1 MTKKVKNV
9 LLRVSL
15 EGEGVVNYDSGDQKD
30 MWKKIKGEYLKHN
43 NNQFAK
49 KDVYYD
55 GKDDNGRDLYSYKL
69 KISANAL
76 NKALYGYDQSGY
88 TTFNEHL
95 MMSLLATPSSLLRG
109 YTYLSGDFNLKRAK
123 ALRLTSATQTN
134 NAVSKMEFFSR
145 SGDKKEKET
154 AGESSD
160 TTIFNKETVGE
171 ITYESKGMIDL
182 MQLQFISLSEMHDRI
197 ALNPD
202 DIYTYQ
208 QYMRAWIPNFMNE
221 DNIEKGEIYNKF
233 YTIKGCEN
241 DLPEMG
247 ILLNKL
253 DIMELVKFALKKVIA
268 LQINRSDAYAKV
280 NKLEYK
286 LVYDGVED
294 TYDNEDGWLTLS
306 SIKDIDNM
314 DFEPEF
320 FFEEQDTEKSKKL
333 QAKVKEARKEV
344 GNTKKGKKEKTTDSK
359 KK

>member
-1 MTKKVKNV
+1 MNKKVKNV

-15 EGEGVVNYDSGDQKD
+15 EGEGVVNYDSGDQKW
-30 MWKKIKGEYLKHN
+30 MWNKIKGENVRHD

-49 KDVYYD
+49 KDVYYV
-55 GKDDNGRDLYSYKL
+55 GKDDKGKDLYNYKL
-69 KISANAL
+69 KISSNAL

-95 MMSLLATPSSLLRG
+95 MMSLLATPASLLRG
-109 YTYLSGDFNLKRAK
+109 YTYLSGDYNLKRTK
-123 ALRLTSATQTN
+123 ALRLLPAIQTN

-154 AGESSD
+154 AGEASD
-160 TTIFNKETVGE
+160 TSIFNKETVGE
-171 ITYESKGMIDL
+171 MTYESKGMIDL

-202 DIYTYQ
+202 DLYTYQ
-208 QYMRAWIPNFMNE
+208 QYMRAWMPNFMSG

-247 ILLNKL
+247 ILLS
-253 DIMELVKFALKKVIA
+253 DSDVMEVVKFALKKILA

-286 LVYDGVED
+286 LVYDCIED
-294 TYDNEDGWLTLS
+294 TYDGENGWATLS
-306 SIKDIDNM
+306 SVEDVDNIY
-314 DFEPEF
+314 FEPEVF
-320 FFEEQDTEKSKKL
+320 FKEWNTDDAKSL
-333 QAKVKEARKEV
+333 IYDIKESRKED
-344 GNTKKGKKEKTTDSK
+344 NKTKNKEEKKTDSK

>member
-15 EGEGVVNYDSGDQKD
+15 EGEGVVNYDSGDQKW
-30 MWKKIKGEYLKHN
+30 MWNRIKSESIRHN
-43 NNQFAK
+43 NYQYAK
-49 KDVYYD
+49 KDVYHE
-55 GKDDNGRDLYSYKL
+55 GKDDKGKDLYSYKL

-109 YTYLSGDFNLKRAK
+109 YTYLNGNLNLKRTK
-123 ALRLTSATQTN
+123 ALRLASATQTN

-154 AGESSD
+154 ADETSD
-160 TTIFNKETVGE
+160 TSIFNKETVGE
-171 ITYESKGMIDL
+171 MTYESKGMIDL

-208 QYMRAWIPNFMNE
+208 QYMRAWIPNFMNG
-221 DNIEKGEIYNKF
+221 DNVEKGEIYNKF

-247 ILLNKL
+247 ILLNES
-253 DIMELVKFALKKVIA
+253 DVMELVKFALKKIIA

-294 TYDNEDGWLTLS
+294 TYDKNDGW
-306 SIKDIDNM
+306 IKLNSARDIDNM
-314 DFEPEF
+314 HFEPEIF
-320 FFEEQDTEKSKKL
+320 FKEWNADDAKKL
-333 QAKVKEARKEV
+333 IGDIKEARVKVEK
-344 GNTKKGKKEKTTDSK
+344 TKKKEEKKSESK
-359 KK
+359 NK